1 MAFSGVEL
9 KSGWPKVGEIRWMGL
24 KAERA
29 LVPVLYCEIMQTSL
43 TTVILLAVT
52 IQVITC
58 SGGRCRHGSGPAGD
72 DRSQSQ
78 IMARRWYSDQRYRSH
93 YFGHTSVT

>member
-9 KSGWPKVGEIRWMGL
+9 KSGWPKVGERRWTGL

-43 TTVILLAVT
+43 TTVILLAGT

-58 SGGRCRHGSGPAGD
+58 STYLSGGRCRHGSGPAGD

-78 IMARRWYSDQRYRSH
+78 IMAGRWY
-93 YFGHTSVT
+93 